1 MDPMALYDVLNTLS
15 LATLAAVDGGT
26 REAEEAY
33 FEASVAAIGA
43 FPEGSPE
50 SAALNVIL
58 GAVGA
63 RAMGAAA

>member
-1 MDPMALYDVLNTLS
+1 MDAMALYDTLNTLS

-43 FPEGSPE
+43 FPEGSTE

-58 GAVGA
+58 GVVGEAA
-63 RAMGAAA
+63 RGVPA

>member
-1 MDPMALYDVLNTLS
+1 MDAMALYDALNTLS
-15 LATLAAVDGGT
+15 LSVLAAVDGGT

-33 FEASVAAIGA
+33 LEASVAAIGA

-50 SAALNVIL
+50 SVALNVIL